1 MAARRIP
8 VYRGV
13 AKKEGKTVTRSQ
25 PAEFVAEGGT
35 GSVSERTGRKRESAT
50 ARKRDGDRG
59 GSVIWKGETK
69 IIGVGKRE
77 REREGRRGGGAEGRR
92 VKAARKEN
100 KTVGG
105 GDERERRRQGSIHS
119 NSVVKATAC
128 PTAL

>member
-1 MAARRIP
+1 MRC
-8 VYRGV
+8 
-13 AKKEGKTVTRSQ
+13 
-25 PAEFVAEGGT
+25 
-35 GSVSERTGRKRESAT
+35 
-50 ARKRDGDRG
+50 
-59 GSVIWKGETK
+59 
-69 IIGVGKRE
+69 
-77 REREGRRGGGAEGRR
+77 GAEGRR